1 MPLVDLT
8 TNLKSLKY
16 GRDTTNGGSSGE
28 PFITKDINGLTIE
41 DLGRTGGSD
50 LLIRG
55 GFLLGDRITD
65 DVKRLTKYFQTTEGQ
80 LWAATQNALSIS
92 GVRIYGGYDLTTR
105 VFRANK
111 LNDGTYLPLSTI
123 AQAALTPFGQHGNKQ
138 GIDPSGGGLGRPK
151 YLELQKDLATA
162 NSGKSGEQERNRLL
176 RLTKRHRTSPTFSS
190 TSREFTNIYS
200 YLGGPGGGSL
210 VGGPGRTSIRFADQR
225 TGNWSS
231 KRRYFEISKYQA
243 YNLTSLL
250 DYNQLLKEGVSDFYG
265 LNNDKDNKISVD
277 DGLPY
282 GWGSFYDTSFH
293 TDPRKFYY
301 QLPNVS
307 NQLNFDNTVSA
318 SGSVFSVSGSL
329 YLQYS
334 ATRGED
340 YDSELDETHSSL
352 TQKIATK
359 EQQAA
364 GDNATLTSEEIVKA
378 ADATRGGRGS
388 IIDFRRRVEKKD
400 NDRTRRNGSLTNSLD
415 WDENSDKRIET
426 RIRLGD
432 PGNGTIN
439 RSDYTKG
446 GSFRFGGAV
455 VTSPSLGTDR
465 INALYLYKSDKP
477 KKTDIINDL
486 VKFRIATIDPD
497 KPSEVV
503 YAHFRAFINGMS
515 DSFGAEWNSFRYM
528 GRGENFYN
536 YQGFSRSMRLNWTVA
551 AQSKEELSIMYQKLN
566 YLASTLAP
574 NYSKDG
580 FMRGNI
586 HRLTIGGYVYEYP
599 GIIESLDFTIP
610 DDSPW
615 EIGIPVDPKTTSNTS
630 GNVSLDSS
638 VKELPHRIEVAM
650 SFKPID
656 KFLPQTIGSGLSQT
670 ENPEGIN
677 GGGDIKQRFLS
688 LQDAFDDNV
697 NDLYNDNI
705 PGWAKTG
712 N

>member
-28 PFITKDINGLTIE
+28 PFVTKDINGLTIE

-55 GFLLGDRITD
+55 GFLLGDRIAD
-65 DVKRLTKYFQTTEGQ
+65 DVIRLGKYFQTPEGL
-80 LWAATQNALSIS
+80 LWSATQNVLSTS

-105 VFRANK
+105 LFRANK

-138 GIDPSGGGLGRPK
+138 GIDPSGGGLGRPE
-151 YLELQKDLATA
+151 YIELQKALTTA
-162 NSGKSGEQERNRLL
+162 NSVLSGEQERNRLL
-176 RLTKRHRTSPTFSS
+176 RLTKRHRTSPVFSS
-190 TSREFTNIYS
+190 KKREFTNIYS

-231 KRRYFEISKYQA
+231 KKRYFEISKYQA
-243 YNLTSLL
+243 YNLTSLS
-250 DYNQLLKEGVSDFYG
+250 DYNQLLKEGVSEFYG
-265 LNNDKDNKISVD
+265 LNNDIDNKISTV

-282 GWGSFYDTSFH
+282 GGWGSFYNTSFH
-293 TDPRKFYY
+293 TDSRQFYY
-301 QLPNVS
+301 QPKNVT
-307 NQLNFDNTVSA
+307 NQLNFDNTISA
-318 SGSVFSVSGSL
+318 SGSVFSTESGRETSL
-329 YLQYS
+329 YVRYA
-334 ATRGED
+334 ATRDES
-340 YDSELDETHSSL
+340 YDDSFDEIHPSI
-352 TQKIATK
+352 TQKTATK

-364 GDNATLTSEEIVKA
+364 GNNATLTSEEIIEV
-378 ADATRGGRGS
+378 ADVNRDGGNG
-388 IIDFRRRVEKKD
+388 IIDFRRFVEKK
-400 NDRTRRNGSLTNSLD
+400 NNSSTRKNGSLTNSLD
-415 WDENSDKRIET
+415 WGGDPYQSIEW
-426 RIRLGD
+426 RVRLGD
-432 PGNGTIN
+432 PGNKTID

-446 GSFRFGGAV
+446 GRQRGNFP
-455 VTSPSLGTDR
+455 TKTSLGTDR

-477 KKTDIINDL
+477 AGTTTINDL

-497 KPSEVV
+497 NPKEVT
-503 YAHFRAFINGMS
+503 YAHFRAFINGIS
-515 DSFGAEWNSFRYM
+515 DSFGAEWDTFRYM

-536 YQGFSRSMRLNWTVA
+536 YQGFNRSMRLNWTVA

-574 NYSKDG
+574 NYSAAG

-615 EIGIPVDPKTTSNTS
+615 EIGIPVEGGSF
-630 GNVSLDSS
+630 DSS

-656 KFLPQTIGSGLSQT
+656 KFIPQTIGSGLDSKS
-670 ENPEGIN
+670 NPEGIN
-677 GGGDIKQRFLS
+677 GGGKIKQRFLS
-688 LQDAFDDNV
+688 LQDAFDNNV
-697 NDLYNDNI
+697 NDLYNDGI
-705 PGWAKTG
+705 PEWAKV
-712 N
+712 